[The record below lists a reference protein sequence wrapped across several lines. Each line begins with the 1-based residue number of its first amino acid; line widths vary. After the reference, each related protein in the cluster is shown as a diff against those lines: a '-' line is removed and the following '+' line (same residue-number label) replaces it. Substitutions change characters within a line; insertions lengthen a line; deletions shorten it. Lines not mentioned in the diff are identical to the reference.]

1 MRDGG
6 RLGAAIEVLTEIE
19 ARRRPVAD
27 ALKEWGLAHRF
38 AGSGDR
44 IAIGNLV
51 YDVLRC
57 RASLAYRAGQNEPR
71 ALALAAYA
79 VLWGQGLDGL
89 DRALADPHAPGALS
103 ADERAALSR
112 ANPLAD
118 APLAVRAD
126 VPDWLATSF
135 ERVFGDHAEAE
146 GRALAE
152 RAPIDLRVN
161 TLKSSRAAM
170 LDELSHLKASATK
183 LAPHAVRVPV
193 GAGPAKPPHVQSE
206 PAYKRGLVEIQDEG
220 SQIASALANAKSGEL
235 VLDLCAG
242 AGGKTLAMAA
252 DMQNKGTI
260 HVYDADKRR
269 FGDLFER
276 LERAAVRLVDVRHPE
291 RPDPLGALEGRMDL
305 VLVDAPCTGTGTWRR
320 RPDAKWRVTPNALA
334 GRTREQD
341 EVLAKAARM
350 VRPGGRVVYI
360 TCSVLPEENEDRIAA
375 FLSLQGDFAL
385 ETPGPGSSVET
396 AIKAFV
402 RMAPGLGPVA
412 RLTPLSA
419 GTDGFFVA
427 CLRKRG

>member
-19 ARRRPVAD
+19 GRRRPVAD

-57 RASLAYRAGQNEPR
+57 RASLAHRAGDASPR
-71 ALALAAYA
+71 ALALTAYA
-79 VLWGQGLDGL
+79 VAWGHGLDGL
-89 DRALADPHAPGALS
+89 DRALVDPHAPPPLS
-103 ADERAALSR
+103 AAERQALAR
-112 ANPLAD
+112 PDPFAD

-126 VPDWLATSF
+126 IPEWLAPSF
-135 ERVFGDHAEAE
+135 ERVFAREAEAE

-161 TLKSSRAAM
+161 TLKSSRMAM
-170 LDELSHLKASATK
+170 LDELSHLKATATPF
-183 LAPHAVRVPV
+183 APNALRVPV
-193 GAGPAKPPHVQSE
+193 GVGPAKPPHIQSE
-206 PAYKRGLVEIQDEG
+206 PAYKKGLIEIQDEG
-220 SQIASALANAKSGEL
+220 SQIAAALAHAKPGEL

-252 DMQNKGTI
+252 EMQNRGTI
-260 HVYDADKRR
+260 HVFDADKRR

-276 LERAAVRLVDVRHPE
+276 LERAAVRLVDIRHPD
-291 RPDPLGALEGRMDL
+291 RPDSLVALEGRMDL

-320 RPDAKWRVTPNALA
+320 RPDAKWRVAPNALA
-334 GRTREQD
+334 GRMREQD
-341 EVLAKAARM
+341 EVLTKAARM
-350 VRPGGRVVYI
+350 VRPGGRIVYI

-375 FLSLQGDFAL
+375 FLSLHGGFTV
-385 ETPGPGSSVET
+385 ETPGVGTTVDAAVKPY
-396 AIKAFV
+396 V
-402 RMAPGLGPVA
+402 RAAAGLGDVV
-412 RLTPLSA
+412 RLTPRTA
-419 GTDGFFVA
+419 KTDGFFVA
-427 CLRKRG
+427 VLRKRA